1 MGDIEEAKTH
11 KEHKEMTVNDALVYI
26 EQIKAIIN
34 SLGANDYEFPRLDEI
49 VKALKAAEITPQQAV
64 KLAEAVLAGKND
76 YH

>member
-1 MGDIEEAKTH
+1 MLMGNIEEAKT
-11 KEHKEMTVNDALVYI
+11 EPQMTVDEALVRI
-26 EQIKAIIN
+26 ELIKGTLS

>member
-1 MGDIEEAKTH
+1 MGNIEEAKT
-11 KEHKEMTVNDALVYI
+11 EPQMTVDEVLARI
-26 EQIKAIIN
+26 ELIKGTLS